1 VRAPRTRQATPQCVA
16 CSAQRRAHGKVCVVR
31 AQAAAF
37 LQARGYARWH
47 NSVCAGV
54 RSADRNDCPR
64 RWCCGAAPLRSG
76 RTLEAAASSVCRLAS
91 VLLPRLYIGAPGC
104 SRWPTRKMAQDA
116 AGGVCVRGAR
126 GGPLPAFRVNPFTKF
141 RRHAA
146 RWVFASAVGACGADL
161 VSAGELCAVNRDSGE
176 GLHHPAKPVSCSPPG
191 DDASGDD
198 KSNAAS

>member
-1 VRAPRTRQATPQCVA
+1 MRAPRTRQATPQCVA

-146 RWVFASAVGACGADL
+146 RWVCASAVGARAAPTWL
-161 VSAGELCAVNRDSGE
+161 APTNELCAVTAQTRARDSAV
-176 GLHHPAKPVSCSPPG
+176 GLHHPRR
-191 DDASGDD
+191 
-198 KSNAAS
+198 